1 MMHAHNDFLQLP
13 LTYKP
18 DQLLFDLAICEKY
31 NWVAHYNT
39 NDYNGDWKAIAL
51 RSSNG
56 DAENVLACD
65 APQFINTPLLK
76 HCPCFSEII
85 GAFHCELETVRL
97 LALAPGSIIKE
108 HRDRGLSYAE
118 GSFRL
123 HIPITTDE
131 RVDFMVNGH
140 LLNMQPGECWYA
152 NFDLPHSVNHLGTTR
167 RIHLVIDG
175 KRNAWTDALFKTAG
189 YHFELEQTQKRMDP
203 DSLHEMISHLSAM
216 GTETADTLVANLK
229 KQYSL

>member
-1 MMHAHNDFLQLP
+1 MMQVHNDFFQLP
-13 LTYKP
+13 LTFEQ
-18 DQLLFDLAICEKY
+18 DQLLSDLAICEKY
-31 NWVAHYNT
+31 HWVAHYNT

-56 DAENVLACD
+56 DAENVLAHD
-65 APQFINTPLLK
+65 AALFINTPLLNQ
-76 HCPCFSEII
+76 CPYFSEII

-97 LALAPGSIIKE
+97 LALAPGSFIKE

-118 GSFRL
+118 GFFRL

-131 RVDFMVNGH
+131 KVEFMVNGH
-140 LLNMQPGECWYA
+140 LLNMLPGECWYA

-175 KRNAWTDALFKTAG
+175 KRNAWTDALFDNAG
-189 YHFELEQTQKRMDP
+189 YHFELEKTKKRLDTNTVQ
-203 DSLHEMISHLSAM
+203 EMIQHLNAM
-216 GTETADTLVANLK
+216 GTATADKLVADLK
-229 KQYSL
+229 KDYSL